1 MQSMSTGNK
10 TVDAIGQIHFEGN
23 IIPHAWYQ
31 TLRLESGK
39 PDLVAMI
46 LLSDFVYWHRPTI
59 VRDEQ
64 SGQVTKVKKKFKAD
78 LLQKSYKSLTEQF
91 GFSDK
96 QIREALKRLE
106 DKQVLK
112 RVLRTIDTSIGRLP
126 NMLFIELNISGL
138 VKITFPESKEV
149 FPSKETPTD
158 PQGNT
163 ITDNT
168 TQTSTHIN
176 NSSSKPVT
184 VGTIIEFWDANGF
197 GFNNLNAKEQ
207 LLAYLE
213 DGFTEEAILKA
224 LVVACE
230 ENERSLK
237 YVKGIF
243 RNWEKVG
250 AKDIQ
255 AIEAHLA
262 EFQANKEK
270 RTSQRKGVAT
280 NAKNKAAEQSASDY
294 QLPF

>member
-1 MQSMSTGNK
+1 MSLNSTGNK
-10 TVDAIGQIHFEGN
+10 TVDEIGKIHFEGN

-64 SGQVTKVKKKFKAD
+64 TGQVTATKKKFKAD

-112 RVLRTIDTSIGRLP
+112 RVLKTIDTPIGKLP
-126 NMLFIELNISGL
+126 NMLFIKLNVSGL
-138 VKITFPESKEV
+138 VKITFPESKDI
-149 FPSKETPTD
+149 FPSKETPIDT
-158 PQGNT
+158 QGNT
-163 ITDNT
+163 ITDIT
-168 TQTSTHIN
+168 TQNSSN
-176 NSSSKPVT
+176 KSSSSKAVDIS
-184 VGTIIEFWDANGF
+184 TIMDFWDTNGF
-197 GFNNLNAKEQ
+197 GFNNITTKQ
-207 LLAYLE
+207 KFLAYLD
-213 DGFTEEAILKA
+213 DGFTEEVLLKA

-230 ENERSLK
+230 ENKRSFSYL
-237 YVKGIF
+237 KGILH
-243 RNWEKVG
+243 NWEKAD
-250 AKDIQ
+250 AKSIQ
-255 AIEAHLA
+255 AVEAHLA
-262 EFQANKEK
+262 EFQANKEQ
-270 RTSQRKGVAT
+270 RTSQWKGAAAS
-280 NAKNKAAEQSASDY
+280 AKDQAAEQSANDY